1 MKRSLMAWPWWI
13 KTLGKKLSLFKQ
25 GLRSMKAEF
34 TAIVKK
40 DGDWWLGWVEEIP
53 GANAQERTKEELL
66 ISLRDAVIDILELR
80 VEESRRQ
87 AERDFEEIPLAI

>member
-1 MKRSLMAWPWWI
+1 
-13 KTLGKKLSLFKQ
+13 
-25 GLRSMKAEF
+25 MKAEF

-53 GANAQERTKEELL
+53 GANAQEKTKEELL
-66 ISLRDAVIDILELR
+66 ASLREAVIDILELR

-87 AERDFEEIPLAI
+87 ADRNFEEVPLAI